1 MKKLILLACIILCA
15 GSASARRVGVYCFFA
30 DGANAVYEDENL
42 KVMIGIDGGHPCW
55 IVANKSD
62 RTLYIDKGNSF
73 SYKNN
78 TPTCL
83 FTNASYTSGKEKNSG
98 VGINLGSVANAVGI
112 GGIAGTLMNGMN
124 VGGGRTT
131 QNSTTIQEQRVLALA
146 PKAVYKLCDW
156 TIDASDFAQIG
167 FRPRKIGR
175 TWHFENTNTPY
186 SVRGVLRYS
195 QTEDFAETQDITV
208 SNYVNDIVLDKRQS
222 LRKFKKA
229 RVVNNPI
236 YTNRS
241 FCVFLEGQNYAA
253 TAYLV
258 GGCLAVG
265 VIAGAVAASA

>member
-146 PKAVYKLCDW
+146 PKAVYRL
-156 TIDASDFAQIG
+156 
-167 FRPRKIGR
+167 RPDRL
-175 TWHFENTNTPY
+175 P
-186 SVRGVLRYS
+186 
-195 QTEDFAETQDITV
+195 
-208 SNYVNDIVLDKRQS
+208 
-222 LRKFKKA
+222 
-229 RVVNNPI
+229 PP
-236 YTNRS
+236 
-241 FCVFLEGQNYAA
+241 
-253 TAYLV
+253 
-258 GGCLAVG
+258 
-265 VIAGAVAASA
+265 

>member
-98 VGINLGSVANAVGI
+98 VGINLANLTMMNEISV
-112 GGIAGTLMNGMN
+112 
-124 VGGGRTT
+124 
-131 QNSTTIQEQRVLALA
+131 SVLL
-146 PKAVYKLCDW
+146 
-156 TIDASDFAQIG
+156 
-167 FRPRKIGR
+167 
-175 TWHFENTNTPY
+175 H
-186 SVRGVLRYS
+186 
-195 QTEDFAETQDITV
+195 
-208 SNYVNDIVLDKRQS
+208 
-222 LRKFKKA
+222 
-229 RVVNNPI
+229 
-236 YTNRS
+236 
-241 FCVFLEGQNYAA
+241 
-253 TAYLV
+253 
-258 GGCLAVG
+258 
-265 VIAGAVAASA
+265 

>member
-186 SVRGVLRYS
+186 SV
-195 QTEDFAETQDITV
+195 
-208 SNYVNDIVLDKRQS
+208 
-222 LRKFKKA
+222 
-229 RVVNNPI
+229 
-236 YTNRS
+236 
-241 FCVFLEGQNYAA
+241 
-253 TAYLV
+253 
-258 GGCLAVG
+258 
-265 VIAGAVAASA
+265 